1 MKLRND
7 LTLRKIGS
15 EYLIVEPGKGKTDLT
30 NVYSLNWTAAWLWDE
45 LQGKD
50 FTVEDVANIL
60 IEEYKVDPRT
70 AYIDGDKILTSFR
83 SQNLIWP

>member
-7 LTLRKIGS
+7 LTLRKIGG
-15 EYLIVEPGKGKTDLT
+15 EYLIVEPGKGTTDLS

-45 LQGKD
+45 LKGKE
-50 FTVEDVANIL
+50 FTTEDVARLL
-60 IEEYKVDPRT
+60 IEEYQLDPRT

-83 SQNLIWP
+83 AQNLILP